1 MSQKQ
6 QGLNFTEK
14 MRLICAHMTQ
24 NLAALQHIQMERVAV
39 GFCQTRSSSKF
50 GHYASLTPLRFE
62 NGSLTTRRNGREYTL
77 QRILDS
83 QGKEY
88 LYLLNFYVPRFLN
101 SDFREKLITIVHEL
115 LHISESFD
123 GDIRRFEGRCYAHS
137 GSQKNYD
144 AYAEQLA
151 SLWLARKP
159 PLELYEFLRF
169 SFDELKIRYGDIYG
183 RKYAAPKLIRVSENN

>member
-1 MSQKQ
+1 MKQ
-6 QGLNFTEK
+6 ESQGLNFTEK
-14 MRLICAHMTQ
+14 MRLICADMTQ
-24 NLAALQHIQMERVAV
+24 KIAALQHIQMERVAV
-39 GFCQTRSSSKF
+39 GFCQTRSSSKY

-62 NGSLTTRRNGREYTL
+62 NGALTTHRNGREYTL
-77 QRILDS
+77 QRILDPN
-83 QGKEY
+83 GKEY

-115 LHISESFD
+115 LHISEKFD

-144 AYAEQLA
+144 AYAERLA
-151 SLWLARKP
+151 SLWLAKDP

-169 SFDELKIRYGDIYG
+169 HFDELRTRYGDIYG
-183 RKYAAPKLIRVSENN
+183 RKYSIPKLIRISENH